1 MRDAGPMREALM
13 RRLAETER
21 RLAALERRAVP
32 GASPDPFDAAAHEAW
47 WFKANTGNVL
57 ATTSGVP
64 LNVAWATSHV
74 FNAEGF
80 TPRLSSAADWV
91 LPAGVWWFEAWVR
104 FDASAVGK
112 RQVFPLVDGTS
123 SGRRTITNPV
133 TVAAV
138 QTEAQSGALV
148 VSDGSTRVGVQLT
161 QTSGGALTC
170 EARIS
175 AVRVGTRPAL

>member
-91 LPAGVWWFEAWVR
+91 VPSA
-104 FDASAVGK
+104 ASGCEHTDLI
-112 RQVFPLVDGTS
+112 QQPLELV
-123 SGRRTITNPV
+123 V
-133 TVAAV
+133 
-138 QTEAQSGALV
+138 QSGTLRA
-148 VSDGSTRVGVQLT
+148 
-161 QTSGGALTC
+161 
-170 EARIS
+170 
-175 AVRVGTRPAL
+175 